1 VTVPGEDPQPAFE
14 LDDAF
19 EPRHLL
25 TAIVDSTSDLVW
37 CVDAERFTLRFSN
50 RALREYFRVGSQLEL
65 RAGMTQEELFPAGD
79 LAECWKGFYRR
90 ALREGPYTMEY
101 GTSMA
106 SLVLELHF
114 ALLEREGRVFGITV
128 FGRDVTAQRRAVDRL
143 RSSEAFFRNLQ
154 EASADVS
161 AVIGGD
167 GRFRFISSAVR
178 NVLGYPAEELMAQPP
193 FATTHPDDHARMMG
207 ALQRLLR
214 SEGHV
219 ERQRYRIRHKDG
231 SWRHL
236 EAVGRNLGSNPD
248 VAGVM
253 INSRDVTEQ
262 VRLAARLQ
270 HVREE
275 EKARIARDLHDELG
289 QLLTG
294 VQLDLLWLEERLEAL
309 PATPVVSSLVER
321 AVAAS
326 ELAEQTIGEVQRLA
340 TDLRPAALD
349 RLGLDAALQQEGRRF
364 QGRTGIPCTVD
375 VTEALGDLPADAA
388 TALYRIF
395 QEALTNVARHA
406 RASQVRV
413 RLRAEAGAAV
423 LTIEDDGMGIDPCDP
438 DVSGS
443 LGLAGMRER
452 AALEGGELAVLPR
465 AEGGTR
471 VEARLPLSGAGA
483 VAP

>member
-1 VTVPGEDPQPAFE
+1 MTVPGEDPQS
-14 LDDAF
+14 AF

-37 CVDAERFTLRFSN
+37 CVGAERFTLRFSN

-193 FATTHPDDHARMMG
+193 FATTHPDDRARMMG
-207 ALQRLLR
+207 ALQRLLA
-214 SEGHV
+214 
-219 ERQRYRIRHKDG
+219 ERGARRATALPDPPQ
-231 SWRHL
+231 
-236 EAVGRNLGSNPD
+236 GRV
-248 VAGVM
+248 VAPPGGGRPEPGLQPRRGGGDDQLTR
-253 INSRDVTEQ
+253 RDRTGQ
-262 VRLAARLQ
+262 AARLQ

-294 VQLDLLWLEERLEAL
+294 C
-309 PATPVVSSLVER
+309 SSTCCGSR
-321 AVAAS
+321 S
-326 ELAEQTIGEVQRLA
+326 
-340 TDLRPAALD
+340 
-349 RLGLDAALQQEGRRF
+349 GRR
-364 QGRTGIPCTVD
+364 RS
-375 VTEALGDLPADAA
+375 
-388 TALYRIF
+388 R
-395 QEALTNVARHA
+395 
-406 RASQVRV
+406 
-413 RLRAEAGAAV
+413 
-423 LTIEDDGMGIDPCDP
+423 
-438 DVSGS
+438 
-443 LGLAGMRER
+443 
-452 AALEGGELAVLPR
+452 PR
-465 AEGGTR
+465 R
-471 VEARLPLSGAGA
+471 S
-483 VAP
+483 